1 MTQKKIDSILNTKY
15 YHIFY
20 KNKELK
26 SLTQKTLN
34 DIKKSIKINVK
45 PPKTEKKVYVV
56 NLKYNP
62 ESVKRKLIVVCGQ
75 YTITP
80 KLALAKG
87 QDDDCFLISYSSDE
101 LKKYG
106 FELSHIKKIINKIK
120 KEELDIE
127 SQFININDILK

>member
-1 MTQKKIDSILNTKY
+1 MTQKKIDSILDTKY

-20 KNKELK
+20 KGKELK
-26 SLTQKTLN
+26 QLAQKTLN
-34 DIKKSIKINVK
+34 DIKKSIKKNVN
-45 PPKTEKKVYVV
+45 PPKTEKKVYIV

-62 ESVKRKLIVVCGQ
+62 DSEKRKIIVVCGQ

-87 QDDDCFLISYSSDE
+87 KDDDCFSIAYSSDE
-101 LKKYG
+101 LKKFD

-120 KEELDIE
+120 KDELDVE
-127 SQFININDILK
+127 LQFINISDILK